1 MASSGMVWKGGV
13 TLTQKIESTQRKAI
27 KTIIGR
33 ILIIMDGVSV
43 DTAKYMREFIES
55 VPSSIVMGKPD
66 RVYSGSMRDDVK
78 SKEYYPTGK
87 NSWAVEAGWV
97 DDLEHYYLTQEF
109 GGMSSG
115 LLLGDREISPMH
127 MLTAGRIYME
137 LELHK
142 GLKAI
147 R

>member
-27 KTIIGR
+27 KTIIGK

-55 VPSSIVMGKPD
+55 VPSSIIMGKPD
-66 RVYSGSMRDDVK
+66 RVDTGSMRDDVK

-137 LELHK
+137 IELHK
-142 GLKAI
+142 GVKAI

>member
-27 KTIIGR
+27 KTIIGK

-55 VPSSIVMGKPD
+55 VPSSIIMGKPD
-66 RVYSGSMRDDVK
+66 RVDTGSMRDDVK

-115 LLLGDREISPMH
+115 LFLGDREISPMH

-137 LELHK
+137 LELYK

>member
-1 MASSGMVWKGGV
+1 MVWKGGV

-27 KTIIGR
+27 KTIIGK
-33 ILIIMDGVSV
+33 ILITMDGVAV

-66 RVYSGSMRDDVK
+66 RVDTESMRDDVK

-137 LELHK
+137 IELHK

>member
-27 KTIIGR
+27 KTIIGK
-33 ILIIMDGVSV
+33 ILITMDGVAV

-137 LELHK
+137 IELHK

>member
-115 LLLGDREISPMH
+115 LFLGDREISPMH

-137 LELHK
+137 IELHK
-142 GLKAI
+142 GVKAI

>member
-27 KTIIGR
+27 KTIIGK
-33 ILIIMDGVSV
+33 ILITMDGVAV

-55 VPSSIVMGKPD
+55 VPSSIIMGKPD
-66 RVYSGSMRDDVK
+66 RVDTESMRDDVK

-137 LELHK
+137 IELHK

>member
-27 KTIIGR
+27 KTIIGK
-33 ILIIMDGVSV
+33 ILITMDGVAV

-55 VPSSIVMGKPD
+55 VPSSIIMGKPD
-66 RVYSGSMRDDVK
+66 RVDTGSMRDDVK

-115 LLLGDREISPMH
+115 LFLGDREISPMH

-137 LELHK
+137 IELHK

>member
-1 MASSGMVWKGGV
+1 MASSGVVWKGGV

-27 KTIIGR
+27 KTIIGK
-33 ILIIMDGVSV
+33 ILITMDGVAV

-115 LLLGDREISPMH
+115 LFLGDRKISPMH

-137 LELHK
+137 LELYK

>member
-27 KTIIGR
+27 KTIIGK
-33 ILIIMDGVSV
+33 ILITMDGVAV

-55 VPSSIVMGKPD
+55 VPSSIIMGKPD
-66 RVYSGSMRDDVK
+66 RVDTGSMRDDVK

-137 LELHK
+137 IELHK

>member
-27 KTIIGR
+27 KTIIGK
-33 ILIIMDGVSV
+33 ILITMDGVAV

-55 VPSSIVMGKPD
+55 VPSSIRPGKIG
-66 RVYSGSMRDDVK
+66 RVDTGSMQGDVK

-97 DDLEHYYLTQEF
+97 DDLRDYYLTQEH
-109 GGMSSG
+109 G
-115 LLLGDREISPMH
+115 
-127 MLTAGRIYME
+127 
-137 LELHK
+137 
-142 GLKAI
+142 
-147 R
+147 

>member
-27 KTIIGR
+27 KTIIGK
-33 ILIIMDGVSV
+33 ILITMDGVAV

-55 VPSSIVMGKPD
+55 VPSSIRPGKIG
-66 RVYSGSMRDDVK
+66 RVDTGSMQGDVK

-97 DDLEHYYLTQEF
+97 DDLEHYYLTQEH
-109 GGMSSG
+109 GGMAHD
-115 LLLGDREISPMH
+115 LLVGDRKISPMH

-142 GLKAI
+142 GVKAI

>member
-1 MASSGMVWKGGV
+1 MVWKGGV

-27 KTIIGR
+27 KTIIGK
-33 ILIIMDGVSV
+33 ILITMDGVAV

-137 LELHK
+137 IELHK
-142 GLKAI
+142 GVKAI

>member
-27 KTIIGR
+27 KTIIGK
-33 ILIIMDGVSV
+33 ILITMDGVSV

-66 RVYSGSMRDDVK
+66 RVYSGSMRDDVT

-97 DDLEHYYLTQEF
+97 DDLRDYYMTQEH

-115 LLLGDREISPMH
+115 LFLGDREISPMH

-137 LELHK
+137 LELYK

>member
-27 KTIIGR
+27 KTIIGK
-33 ILIIMDGVSV
+33 ILITMDGVAV

-66 RVYSGSMRDDVK
+66 RVDTESMRDDVK

-137 LELHK
+137 IELHK
-142 GLKAI
+142 GVKAI

>member
-33 ILIIMDGVSV
+33 ILITMDGVAV

-55 VPSSIVMGKPD
+55 VPSSIIMGKPD
-66 RVYSGSMRDDVK
+66 RVDTESMRDDVK

-115 LLLGDREISPMH
+115 LFLGDREISPMH
-127 MLTAGRIYME
+127 MLTAGRIFLE
-137 LELHK
+137 FELHK

>member
-27 KTIIGR
+27 KTIIGK
-33 ILIIMDGVSV
+33 ILITMDGVAV

-115 LLLGDREISPMH
+115 LFLGDRKISPMH

-137 LELHK
+137 IELHK

>member
-27 KTIIGR
+27 KTIIGG

-55 VPSSIVMGKPD
+55 VPSSIIMGKPD
-66 RVYSGSMRDDVK
+66 RVDTESMRDDVK

-137 LELHK
+137 IELHK

>member
-27 KTIIGR
+27 KTIIGK

-55 VPSSIVMGKPD
+55 VPSSIIMGKPD
-66 RVYSGSMRDDVK
+66 RVDTGSMRDDVK

-137 LELHK
+137 LELYK

>member
-1 MASSGMVWKGGV
+1 
-13 TLTQKIESTQRKAI
+13 
-27 KTIIGR
+27 
-33 ILIIMDGVSV
+33 MDGVSV

-127 MLTAGRIYME
+127 MLTAGRIFLE
-137 LELHK
+137 FELHK

>member
-27 KTIIGR
+27 KTIIGK
-33 ILIIMDGVSV
+33 ILITMDGVAV

-66 RVYSGSMRDDVK
+66 RVDTGSMRDDVK

-115 LLLGDREISPMH
+115 LFLGDRKISPMH

>member
-142 GLKAI
+142 GVKAI

>member
-1 MASSGMVWKGGV
+1 MVWKGGV

-27 KTIIGR
+27 KTIIGK
-33 ILIIMDGVSV
+33 ILITMDGVAV

-115 LLLGDREISPMH
+115 LFLGDREISPMH

-137 LELHK
+137 IELHK
-142 GLKAI
+142 GVKAI

>member
-115 LLLGDREISPMH
+115 LFLGDRKISPMH

-137 LELHK
+137 IELHK

>member
-27 KTIIGR
+27 KTIIGK
-33 ILIIMDGVSV
+33 ILITMDGVAV

-55 VPSSIVMGKPD
+55 VPSSIIMGKPD
-66 RVYSGSMRDDVK
+66 RVDTGSMRDDVK

-115 LLLGDREISPMH
+115 LFLGDREISPMH

-137 LELHK
+137 IELHK
-142 GLKAI
+142 GVKAI

>member
-27 KTIIGR
+27 KTIIGK
-33 ILIIMDGVSV
+33 ILITMDGVAV

-55 VPSSIVMGKPD
+55 VPSSIIMGKPD
-66 RVYSGSMRDDVK
+66 RVDTGSMRDDVK

-137 LELHK
+137 LELYK

>member
-137 LELHK
+137 LERYK

>member
-115 LLLGDREISPMH
+115 LFLGDRKISPMH

-137 LELHK
+137 IELHK
-142 GLKAI
+142 GVKAI

>member
-27 KTIIGR
+27 KTIIGK
-33 ILIIMDGVSV
+33 ILITMDGVAV

-55 VPSSIVMGKPD
+55 VPSSIVPGKPD
-66 RVYSGSMRDDVK
+66 RVDTESMRDDVK

-137 LELHK
+137 IELHK

>member
-27 KTIIGR
+27 KTIIGK

-115 LLLGDREISPMH
+115 LFLGDREISPMH

-137 LELHK
+137 LELYK

>member
-1 MASSGMVWKGGV
+1 
-13 TLTQKIESTQRKAI
+13 
-27 KTIIGR
+27 
-33 ILIIMDGVSV
+33 MDGVSV

-137 LELHK
+137 IELHK
-142 GLKAI
+142 GVKAI

>member
-127 MLTAGRIYME
+127 MLTAGRIFLE
-137 LELHK
+137 FELHK

>member
-27 KTIIGR
+27 KTIIGK
-33 ILIIMDGVSV
+33 ILITMDGVAV

-55 VPSSIVMGKPD
+55 VPSSIIMGKPD
-66 RVYSGSMRDDVK
+66 RVDTGSMRDDVK

-137 LELHK
+137 IELHK
-142 GLKAI
+142 GVKAI

>member
-27 KTIIGR
+27 KTIIGK
-33 ILIIMDGVSV
+33 ILITMDGVAV

-66 RVYSGSMRDDVK
+66 RVDTGSMRDDVK

-137 LELHK
+137 IELHK

>member
-27 KTIIGR
+27 KTIIGK
-33 ILIIMDGVSV
+33 ILITMDGVAV

-55 VPSSIVMGKPD
+55 VPSSIRIGKPD
-66 RVYSGSMRDDVK
+66 RVDTGSMRDDVK

-97 DDLEHYYLTQEF
+97 DDMKHYYETQEF

-115 LLLGDREISPMH
+115 LFLGDREISPMH

-142 GLKAI
+142 GVKAI

>member
-27 KTIIGR
+27 KTIIGKV
-33 ILIIMDGVSV
+33 LITMDGVSV

-115 LLLGDREISPMH
+115 LFLGDREISPMH

-137 LELHK
+137 LELYK

>member
-27 KTIIGR
+27 KTIIGK
-33 ILIIMDGVSV
+33 ILITMDGVSV

-115 LLLGDREISPMH
+115 LFLGDRKISPMH

-137 LELHK
+137 IELHK
-142 GLKAI
+142 GVKAI

>member
-27 KTIIGR
+27 KTIIGK
-33 ILIIMDGVSV
+33 ILITMDGVAV

-55 VPSSIVMGKPD
+55 VPSSIIMGKPD
-66 RVYSGSMRDDVK
+66 RVDTESMRDDVK

-137 LELHK
+137 IGLHK

>member
-27 KTIIGR
+27 KTIIGK
-33 ILIIMDGVSV
+33 ILITMDGVAV

-115 LLLGDREISPMH
+115 LFLGDRKISPMH
-127 MLTAGRIYME
+127 MLTAGRIFLE
-137 LELHK
+137 FELHK